1 MRPDNEDQTMR
12 ALTLTC
18 AALAAAVAMTPT
30 DVAAQNSK
38 YFTATVTFTDLP
50 SSSTASVRLTD
61 DDLGGY
67 GNATIVTSSAG
78 TMTLDLA
85 RANGRKLKVTL
96 TGGVAAPGQTLPS
109 AGTYAIVGPLV
120 VEGVTGVTM
129 STGPQVR
136 RMRLNLAGGIKDNV
150 LAFRDDVNSAGI
162 DVNGTPV
169 CVTRTVSGWTV
180 ESLDPSMSCGVPPLG
195 DLVGETAGL
204 LNEGRG
210 GPALRG
216 WYVVPFSFEISCP
229 SSPGAVCP

>member
-1 MRPDNEDQTMR
+1 MR
-12 ALTLTC
+12 AHNFTRAILVT
-18 AALAAAVAMTPT
+18 AAITTMLPAGA
-30 DVAAQNSK
+30 AAQNSK
-38 YFTATVTFTDLP
+38 YFTATVTFTDVP

-96 TGGVAAPGQTLPS
+96 TGGVAASGQTLPL
-109 AGTYAIVGPLV
+109 AGTYSIVGPLV

-136 RMRLNLAGGIKDNV
+136 RMRLNLAGGIKDHV
-150 LAFRDDVNSAGI
+150 LAFRDDVNGAGI

-180 ESLDPSMSCGVPPLG
+180 ESLDPSTSCGVPLG
-195 DLVGETAGL
+195 ELVGETAGL

-210 GPALRG
+210 GPSLRG

-229 SSPGAVCP
+229 ASTGAVCP